1 MRTARAEST
10 VVLDPAS
17 AAALWRDVRRWPSFV
32 EGFARLED
40 VSADWPAPG
49 ARVVWVSTPGGRG
62 RVTEKV
68 VEADDHRL
76 TTRIFE
82 DALQGTQRAVFEDA
96 PEGAHVR
103 LELEYD
109 LARFGPLR
117 AVADVLFIRR
127 ALREALG
134 RTLRRFAI
142 EAQEERALR

>member
-82 DALQGTQRAVFEDA
+82 DAPG
-96 PEGAHVR
+96 GAHVR